1 MIKSFVYSLFMMLPA
16 NERVRVATWRFR
28 AMREMFYRETRLDV
42 AKKGLRNS
50 ETLLER
56 LTTLEQRHRS
66 RKNLVWPVF
75 QKIAQRMR
83 AGDDFALAIKPF
95 VPSDEFTLLELAGQ
109 SPRDDAAIR
118 GLELAEMA
126 AHAKGVLS
134 ATTSM
139 QMAYPA
145 FLIAYLYG
153 FCVLFGAEILPAT
166 LDVKPLE
173 QWTGFGRF
181 VYTVDTFCADYW
193 WLTGSIVAAL
203 VTAYFYTLKR
213 WTGEVRRRFDA
224 MPLMWRNRRDLRAAL
239 LIVSLAG
246 LFDSNLTLRASLD
259 RLTKSADPWMRW
271 HLRRMSTRLTANPDQ
286 PMRALDTGIFS
297 EVTIDIMTDAAG
309 RDQFVESIKDLG
321 QNSLARVVEAVRRNA
336 KVTHYVLLAF
346 AVSMFLTLGV
356 GSYIATGAV
365 AFDGPSTS
373 FNRNFKE

>member
-1 MIKSFVYSLFMMLPA
+1 MMKSLIYSAFMMLPP
-16 NERVRVATWRFR
+16 NERMRIAAWRFR
-28 AMREMFYRETRLDV
+28 ALREMFYRETRLDV

-50 ETLLER
+50 ETLVER

-66 RKNLVWPVF
+66 RKNMAWPVF

-83 AGDDFALAIKPF
+83 AGDNFAVAIKPF

-109 SPRDDAAIR
+109 SPRDDAAVR

-134 ATTSM
+134 ATTSL

-145 FLIAYLYG
+145 FLLVYLYG
-153 FCVLFGAEILPAT
+153 FLVLFGAEILPAT

-173 QWTGFGRF
+173 KWSAFGQF
-181 VYTVDTFCADYW
+181 VYAVDTFCAEYW

-203 VTAYFYTLKR
+203 VVAYFHTLKR
-213 WTGEVRRRFDA
+213 WTGELRNRVDA

-246 LFDSNLTLRASLD
+246 LFDSNMTLRAALD
-259 RLTKSADPWMRW
+259 KLTKSADPWMRW
-271 HLRRMSTRLTANPDQ
+271 HLRRMNARLTANPDQ

-297 EVTIDIMTDAAG
+297 EPTIDIMTDAAG

-321 QNSLARVVEAVRRNA
+321 QNSLTRVVEAVRRNA
-336 KVTHYVLLAF
+336 KVTHYVLLAG
-346 AVSMFLTLGV
+346 AALMFLTLGV
-356 GSYIATGAV
+356 GSYFATGAV
-365 AFDGPSTS
+365 AFDGASTS
-373 FNRNFKE
+373 INQKF

>member
-1 MIKSFVYSLFMMLPA
+1 MIKSFVFAIFKMLPPK
-16 NERVRVATWRFR
+16 ERLRVSTWRFR

-56 LTTLEQRHRS
+56 LDTLEKRHRK
-66 RKNLVWPVF
+66 RKNLSWLAF

-83 AGDDFALAIKPF
+83 AGDDFATAIKPF
-95 VPSDEFTLLELAGQ
+95 IPNDEFVLLELASQ

-134 ATTSM
+134 TTTSM

-145 FLIAYLYG
+145 FLLVYLYG
-153 FCVLFGAEILPAT
+153 FCVLFGSEILPAM

-173 QWTGFGRF
+173 KWSAFGRF
-181 VYTVDTFCADYW
+181 VYAFDTFCADYW
-193 WLTGSIVAAL
+193 WLTSSVVVGLIL
-203 VTAYFYTLKR
+203 GYFQTLKR
-213 WTGEVRRRFDA
+213 WTGQFRNKVDA

-246 LFDSNLTLRASLD
+246 LFDSGLTLRAALD
-259 RLTKSADPWMRW
+259 KLAKSADPWMRW
-271 HLRRMSTRLTANPDQ
+271 HNRQMSERLTANPDM

-297 EVTIDIMTDAAG
+297 EMTIDILTDAAG
-309 RDQFVESIKDLG
+309 RDQFVESVKSLG
-321 QNSLARVVEAVRRNA
+321 QSSLDRVVESVRRNA
-336 KVTHYVLLAF
+336 KVTHYVLLAG
-346 AVSMFLTLGV
+346 AVLAFLVFGL
-356 GSYIATGAV
+356 GSYFATAAV
-365 AFDGPSTS
+365 GFDGASTS
-373 FNRNFKE
+373 LNLKF

>member
-1 MIKSFVYSLFMMLPA
+1 MKSLIYSASMMLPA
-16 NERVRVATWRFR
+16 NERMRVATWRFR

-66 RKNLVWPVF
+66 RKNMAWLAF

-83 AGDDFALAIKPF
+83 AGDDFAVAIKPF
-95 VPSDEFTLLELAGQ
+95 VPNDEFTLLELAGQ
-109 SPRDDAAIR
+109 SPRDDAAVR

-134 ATTSM
+134 GTTSM

-145 FLIAYLYG
+145 FLLVYLYG
-153 FCVLFGAEILPAT
+153 FLVLFGAEILPAT

-173 QWTGFGRF
+173 KWSAFGQF
-181 VYTVDTFCADYW
+181 VYAVDTFCAEYW

-203 VTAYFYTLKR
+203 VTAYFHTLKR
-213 WTGEVRRRFDA
+213 WTGELRNRVDA

-246 LFDSNLTLRASLD
+246 LFDSNMPLRAALNK
-259 RLTKSADPWMRW
+259 LTKSADPWMRW
-271 HLRRMSTRLTANPDQ
+271 HLHRMNARLTANPDQ

-297 EVTIDIMTDAAG
+297 ERTIDIMTDAAG

-321 QNSLARVVEAVRRNA
+321 QNSLTRVVEAVRRNA
-336 KVTHYVLLAF
+336 KVTHYVLLAG
-346 AVSMFLTLGV
+346 AALMFLTLGV
-356 GSYIATGAV
+356 GSYFATGAV
-365 AFDGPSTS
+365 AFDGASTS
-373 FNRNFKE
+373 INQKF

>member
-1 MIKSFVYSLFMMLPA
+1 MMKSLIYSAFMMLPA
-16 NERVRVATWRFR
+16 NERMRVATWRFR

-66 RKNLVWPVF
+66 RKNMAWPAF

-83 AGDDFALAIKPF
+83 AGDDFAVAIKPF
-95 VPSDEFTLLELAGQ
+95 IPSDEFTLLELAGQ
-109 SPRDDAAIR
+109 SPRDDAAVR

-134 ATTSM
+134 ATTSL

-145 FLIAYLYG
+145 FLLIYLYG
-153 FCVLFGAEILPAT
+153 FLVLFGAEILPAT

-173 QWTGFGRF
+173 KWSAFGQF
-181 VYTVDTFCADYW
+181 VYAVDTFCAEYW

-203 VTAYFYTLKR
+203 VAAYFHTLRR
-213 WTGEVRRRFDA
+213 WTGELRNRVDA

-246 LFDSNLTLRASLD
+246 LFDSNMTLRAALD
-259 RLTKSADPWMRW
+259 KLTKSADPWMRW
-271 HLRRMSTRLTANPDQ
+271 HLRRMNARLTANPDQ

-297 EVTIDIMTDAAG
+297 EHTIDIMTDAAG

-321 QNSLARVVEAVRRNA
+321 QNSLTRVVEAVRRNA
-336 KVTHYVLLAF
+336 KVTHYVLLAG
-346 AVSMFLTLGV
+346 AALMFLTLGV
-356 GSYIATGAV
+356 GSYFATGAV
-365 AFDGPSTS
+365 AFDGASTS
-373 FNRNFKE
+373 INQKF